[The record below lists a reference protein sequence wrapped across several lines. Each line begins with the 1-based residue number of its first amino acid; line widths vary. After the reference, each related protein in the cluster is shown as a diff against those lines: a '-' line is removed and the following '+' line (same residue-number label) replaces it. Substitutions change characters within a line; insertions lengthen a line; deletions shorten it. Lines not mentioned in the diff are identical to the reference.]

1 MTIPN
6 ESITI
11 LVADDVYT
19 NIEFLRYI
27 LRKEKYNI
35 LAVSNG
41 AEALDAVEKNTV
53 DLALLDVMMPDV
65 DGFEV
70 CKRMKANPRTSHIPI
85 IFLTARTDVESTV
98 KGFEL
103 GAVDY
108 VTKPFHRQE
117 LLARLRTHIELQRGR
132 ETNASQNEWFE
143 KAKRSSHSFAEMILD
158 ELDTSSPNLNHI
170 REYTEQILRICST
183 GKE

>member
-1 MTIPN
+1 MNVPN
-6 ESITI
+6 EDITI
-11 LVADDVYT
+11 LVADDVFT

-27 LRKEKYNI
+27 LRKENYNI
-35 LAVSNG
+35 IPVSNG
-41 AEALDAVEKNTV
+41 AEAIEQVEKGSV
-53 DLALLDVMMPDV
+53 DLILLDVMMPDL

-70 CKRMKANPRTSHIPI
+70 CRRLKSKEEFSEIPI

-117 LLARLRTHIELQRGR
+117 LLARVKNHIELQKVK
-132 ETNASQNEWFE
+132 EF
-143 KAKRSSHSFAEMILD
+143 
-158 ELDTSSPNLNHI
+158 HI
-170 REYTEQILRICST
+170 RSKEKYRKHLGQFKVKSEQILSEIRVEKPNCELIEKLVMEINESSDFN
-183 GKE
+183 